1 MINYIN
7 NRVKEVRQS
16 MELSQAKFA
25 QKIEFS
31 QGAIRDVEL
40 GKCGVSDRLILAMN
54 KYLGVNEEWLR
65 TGNGSMYA
73 QTDKKDAV
81 EQALNILM
89 AKYNMDKFE
98 IAMMKNYLE
107 MSPEAKQGFKTFLKE
122 VAPTIKAEADEGRVA
137 EGPAGY
143 EAVEKVSNMDST
155 AEELHQMVDELYE
168 AKDKE
173 PSALDTTA

>member
-1 MINYIN
+1 MINDIN
-7 NRVKEVRQS
+7 NRVKEVRQA

-25 QKIEFS
+25 QKIGFS
-31 QGAIRDVEL
+31 QGGIKDVEI
-40 GKCGVSDRLILAMN
+40 GKCKVTDRLILAMN
-54 KYLGVNEEWLR
+54 KYLGINEEWLR

-122 VAPTIKAEADEGRVA
+122 VAPTIKAEADEGSVA

-143 EAVEKVSNMDST
+143 EVRRMP
-155 AEELHQMVDELYE
+155 
-168 AKDKE
+168 DKE
-173 PSALDTTA
+173 AFEAQLEAEIATKGKSSASHIDDTENLA

>member
-1 MINYIN
+1 MINDIN
-7 NRVKEVRQS
+7 NRAKEVRQS
-16 MELSQAKFA
+16 MKLSQAKFA
-25 QKIEFS
+25 QKIGFS
-31 QGAIRDVEL
+31 QSAIKDVEI
-40 GKCGVSDRLILAMN
+40 GKCKVTDRLILAMN

-89 AKYNMDKFE
+89 AKYSMDKFE

-122 VAPTIKAEADEGRVA
+122 IAPTIEAEADEGIVA

-143 EAVEKVSNMDST
+143 EARRMP
-155 AEELHQMVDELYE
+155 
-168 AKDKE
+168 DKE
-173 PSALDTTA
+173 AFEAQLEAEIATKGKSSASHIDDTENLA

>member
-1 MINYIN
+1 MINDIN

-16 MELSQAKFA
+16 MKLSQAKFA
-25 QKIEFS
+25 QKIGFS
-31 QGAIRDVEL
+31 QGGINDVEKC
-40 GKCGVSDRLILAMN
+40 KCGVSDRFIFAMN

-143 EAVEKVSNMDST
+143 EVVEKVSNMDST

>member
-1 MINYIN
+1 MINDIN

-25 QKIEFS
+25 QKIGFS
-31 QGAIRDVEL
+31 QGGINDVEKC
-40 GKCGVSDRLILAMN
+40 KCGVSDRFIFAMN

-143 EAVEKVSNMDST
+143 EVVEKVSNMDST

>member
-1 MINYIN
+1 MINDIN

-25 QKIEFS
+25 QKIGFS
-31 QGAIRDVEL
+31 QGGIKDVEI
-40 GKCGVSDRLILAMN
+40 GKCKVTDRLILAMN

-122 VAPTIKAEADEGRVA
+122 IAPTIEAETDEGKVA

-143 EAVEKVSNMDST
+143 EARRMP
-155 AEELHQMVDELYE
+155 
-168 AKDKE
+168 DKE
-173 PSALDTTA
+173 AFEAQLEAEIATKGKSSASHIDDTENLA

>member
-1 MINYIN
+1 MINDIN

-16 MELSQAKFA
+16 MKLSQAKFA

-40 GKCGVSDRLILAMN
+40 AKCGVSDRLIFAMN

-89 AKYNMDKFE
+89 AKYSMDKFE

-122 VAPTIKAEADEGRVA
+122 IAPTIEAEADEGIVA

-143 EAVEKVSNMDST
+143 EARRMP
-155 AEELHQMVDELYE
+155 
-168 AKDKE
+168 DKE
-173 PSALDTTA
+173 AFEAQLEAEIATKGKSSASLIDDTENLA

>member
-25 QKIEFS
+25 QKIGFS
-31 QGAIRDVEL
+31 QSAIKDVEI
-40 GKCGVSDRLILAMN
+40 GKCKVTDRLILAMN

>member
-1 MINYIN
+1 MINDIN

-16 MELSQAKFA
+16 MKLSQAKFA
-25 QKIEFS
+25 QKIGFS
-31 QGAIRDVEL
+31 QGGINDVEKC
-40 GKCGVSDRLILAMN
+40 KCGVSDRFIFAMN

-89 AKYNMDKFE
+89 AKYSMDKFE

-122 VAPTIKAEADEGRVA
+122 IAPTIEAEADEGIVA

-143 EAVEKVSNMDST
+143 KTVEKVSNMDST

>member
-1 MINYIN
+1 MINDIN

-40 GKCGVSDRLILAMN
+40 GKCKVSDRVILAMN

>member
-1 MINYIN
+1 MINDIN

-25 QKIEFS
+25 QKIGFS
-31 QGAIRDVEL
+31 QGGIKDVEI
-40 GKCGVSDRLILAMN
+40 GKCKVTDRLILAMN

-143 EAVEKVSNMDST
+143 EARRMP
-155 AEELHQMVDELYE
+155 
-168 AKDKE
+168 DKE
-173 PSALDTTA
+173 AFEAQLEAEIATKGKSSASHIDDTENLA

>member
-1 MINYIN
+1 
-7 NRVKEVRQS
+7 
-16 MELSQAKFA
+16 
-25 QKIEFS
+25 
-31 QGAIRDVEL
+31 
-40 GKCGVSDRLILAMN
+40 
-54 KYLGVNEEWLR
+54 
-65 TGNGSMYA
+65 MYA

-143 EAVEKVSNMDST
+143 EVVEKVSNMDST

>member
-1 MINYIN
+1 MINDIN

-65 TGNGSMYA
+65 TGNASMYA

>member
-1 MINYIN
+1 MINDIN

-107 MSPEAKQGFKTFLKE
+107 MSPEAKQGFKRLLKE
-122 VAPTIKAEADEGRVA
+122 VASTIKAEADEGRVA

>member
-1 MINYIN
+1 MINDIN

-25 QKIEFS
+25 QKIGFS
-31 QGAIRDVEL
+31 QSAIKDVEI
-40 GKCGVSDRLILAMN
+40 GKCKVTDRLILAMN
-54 KYLGVNEEWLR
+54 KYLGINEEWLR

-122 VAPTIKAEADEGRVA
+122 VAPTIKAEADEGSVA

-143 EAVEKVSNMDST
+143 EVRRMP
-155 AEELHQMVDELYE
+155 
-168 AKDKE
+168 DKE
-173 PSALDTTA
+173 AFEAQLEAEIATKGKSSASHIDDTENLA

>member
-1 MINYIN
+1 MINDIN

-16 MELSQAKFA
+16 MNLSQAKFA
-25 QKIEFS
+25 QEIGFS
-31 QGAIRDVEL
+31 QGGIKGIEL
-40 GKCGVSDRLILAMN
+40 GKCKVSDRVILAMN

-143 EAVEKVSNMDST
+143 EVVEKVSNMDST

>member
-1 MINYIN
+1 
-7 NRVKEVRQS
+7 

-122 VAPTIKAEADEGRVA
+122 ELVEAEKKRQEFIKHLECKLCSFIANSPDDFLCHVKSKVHMDEM
-137 EGPAGY
+137 
-143 EAVEKVSNMDST
+143 KLL
-155 AEELHQMVDELYE
+155 EEEEM
-168 AKDKE
+168 
-173 PSALDTTA
+173 

>member
-1 MINYIN
+1 MINDIN

-81 EQALNILM
+81 GQALNILM

>member
-1 MINYIN
+1 MINDIN

-25 QKIEFS
+25 QKIGFS
-31 QGAIRDVEL
+31 QGGIKDVEI
-40 GKCGVSDRLILAMN
+40 GKCKVTDRLILAMN
-54 KYLGVNEEWLR
+54 KYLGINEEWLR

-143 EAVEKVSNMDST
+143 EVVEKVSNMDST

>member
-1 MINYIN
+1 MINDIN

-143 EAVEKVSNMDST
+143 EVVEKVSNMDST

>member
-1 MINYIN
+1 MINDIN

-54 KYLGVNEEWLR
+54 KYLGINEEWLR

>member
-1 MINYIN
+1 MINDIN
-7 NRVKEVRQS
+7 SRVKEVRQS

-143 EAVEKVSNMDST
+143 EVVEKVSNMDST

>member
-1 MINYIN
+1 MINDIN

-25 QKIEFS
+25 QKIGFS
-31 QGAIRDVEL
+31 QGGIKDVEI
-40 GKCGVSDRLILAMN
+40 GKCKVTDRLILAMN
-54 KYLGVNEEWLR
+54 KYLGINEEWLR

>member
-25 QKIEFS
+25 QKIGFS
-31 QGAIRDVEL
+31 QSAIKDVEI
-40 GKCGVSDRLILAMN
+40 GKCKVTDRLILAMN
-54 KYLGVNEEWLR
+54 KYLGINEEWLR

-143 EAVEKVSNMDST
+143 EVVEKVSNMDST

>member
-1 MINYIN
+1 MINDIN

-16 MELSQAKFA
+16 MNLSQAKFA
-25 QKIEFS
+25 QKIGFS
-31 QGAIRDVEL
+31 QSAIKDVEI
-40 GKCGVSDRLILAMN
+40 GKCKVTDRLILAMN
-54 KYLGVNEEWLR
+54 KYLGINEEWLR